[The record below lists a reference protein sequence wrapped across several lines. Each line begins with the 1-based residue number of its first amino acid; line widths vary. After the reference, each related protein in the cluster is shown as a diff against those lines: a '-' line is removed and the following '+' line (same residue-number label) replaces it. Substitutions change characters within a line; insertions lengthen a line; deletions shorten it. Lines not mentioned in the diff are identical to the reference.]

1 MMLRDKPV
9 SHLVLILF
17 ISAIGGS
24 VVGESLRIILHFVA
38 GSGSIVERALLDYF
52 KYDIGPHMLNL
63 IILSLQFALTLN
75 FNVITLLGVFVGWYY
90 FKYSY

>member
-1 MMLRDKPV
+1 MRLRDKPV

-24 VVGESLRIILHFVA
+24 VVGESLRIILRFIAHDT
-38 GSGSIVERALLDYF
+38 IVERALLDYF
-52 KYDIGPHMLNL
+52 TYDIGPHMLNL
-63 IILSLQFALTLN
+63 IILSFQFALTLN
-75 FNVITLLGVFVGWYY
+75 FNVITLLGIFVGWYY